1 MSKLSSASEDI
12 VGYALLDCN
21 GYAGIEKRQFYYGIQ
36 RDADVAIGDIY
47 KIEFGKR
54 KALGI
59 VRDISTSKPD
69 VIKDI
74 KLIKPLGSKI
84 VLPVSLPRYYLD
96 LADWLGDYYTSSS
109 KSVWSCLLPG
119 GIAAA
124 STLKSSSPSN
134 PKIGKINKLSEDQ
147 SKALDVINQSKTTLL
162 HGITG
167 SGKTEV
173 YLHAIAANIK
183 QSKSTILLVPEIMLT
198 TQIEKRLR
206 EHFGNVITIHSG
218 LSVATRKKLWIEC
231 LGRSRTE
238 PLIIIGARSALFIPL
253 YNLGLIIVDEEHEQ
267 SYKQESSP
275 RYDAIAV
282 AARIASSTDSRLVL
296 GSATPSLR
304 SFYLHQKGIIG
315 YCELKNRHKSKLPE
329 VEIID
334 IKEESSST
342 ISQKLKDEIDDCL
355 KNKLQVLLFLNRRGS
370 ARALI
375 CNNCAQATKC
385 PTCNISLNYHGDINK
400 LVCHYCNAKSMP
412 PTKCS
417 FCGSNDLRFVGD
429 GTKKL
434 ESEVKAT
441 WPSAK
446 VARIDRDSSK
456 LEYLQKT
463 YSQFAS
469 GELDIVIGTQMISR
483 GIDIEKLHLVGI
495 IDADSSM
502 QIPDFGSSERAF
514 SQICQAAGRA
524 GRRSLR
530 GKVIIQTRNPK
541 NNIIRT
547 AAKQD
552 YLAFY
557 ESEIVSRKEFV
568 YPPYCYLLKLQY
580 AHKDARKA
588 LTQAQGLMTSLNQT
602 SRIVKLGPTEH
613 FRRTL
618 ERKTVYQ
625 IIVKSKERKILQ
637 KIASSLPNGWTSDLD
652 PTSLI

>member
-1 MSKLSSASEDI
+1 MSKLSSTSEGI
-12 VGYALLDCN
+12 ARYALVDCN
-21 GYAGIEKRQFYYGIQ
+21 NYAGLEKRQFYYGIKK
-36 RDADVAIGDIY
+36 DVDVAIGDIY
-47 KIEFGKR
+47 KIQFGKR

-59 VRDISTSKPD
+59 VRDISASKPS
-69 VIKDI
+69 VIKSI

-84 VLPVSLPRYYLD
+84 ALPASIPKYYLD
-96 LADWLGDYYTSSS
+96 LADWLSEYYVSSS

-124 STLKSSSPSN
+124 STIKSSRPRV

-147 SKALDVINQSKTTLL
+147 SRALGLINQSKTTLL

-173 YLHAIAANIK
+173 YLHAIAENIK
-183 QSKSTILLVPEIMLT
+183 QSNSTILLVPEIMLT

-231 LGRSRTE
+231 LGRSLTE
-238 PLIIIGARSALFIPL
+238 PLVIIGARSALFMPL

-282 AARIASSTDSRLVL
+282 AAKIASLTDSRLVL

-304 SFYLHQKGIIG
+304 SFYLYRKGIIN
-315 YCELKNRHKSKLPE
+315 YCELKNRHKSYLPE

-334 IKEESSST
+334 IEKESSSM
-342 ISQKLKDEIDDCL
+342 ISKKLRGEIDGCL

-375 CNNCAQATKC
+375 CNTCAQATKC
-385 PTCNISLNYHGDINK
+385 PTCNISLNYHGDVNK
-400 LVCHYCNAKSMP
+400 LICHYCNAKSMP
-412 PTKCS
+412 PTECS
-417 FCGSNDLRFVGD
+417 SCGGNDLRFVGD

-434 ESEVKAT
+434 ESQVRDI
-441 WPSAK
+441 WPNAR
-446 VARIDRDSSK
+446 VARVDRDNSA
-456 LEYLQKT
+456 LEFLQAT
-463 YSQFAS
+463 YGSFAE
-469 GELDIVIGTQMISR
+469 GNLDIVIGTQMISR
-483 GIDIEKLHLVGI
+483 GIDIAKLHLVGI

-502 QIPDFGSSERAF
+502 QIPDFSSSERAF

-541 NNIIRT
+541 NAIIQT

-557 ESEIVSRKEFV
+557 ESEIASRKEFV

-580 AHKDARKA
+580 AHKDPKKA
-588 LTQAQGLMTSLNQT
+588 HTHAQSMIADLGKT

-652 PTSLI
+652 PATLF